1 MSTGEMLILLFLI
14 AFLIIWIVMMLA
26 QFRLFS
32 IDRTLKLI
40 LVKLEKAIP
49 SAPETEE
56 ERARRLA
63 AVAAAKDDWLIK

>member
-1 MSTGEMLILLFLI
+1 MSTGEMLGYLGYFL
-14 AFLIIWIVMMLA
+14 ALIIAIAMMLA

-63 AVAAAKDDWLIK
+63 AFAAVKDDWLIK

>member
-1 MSTGEMLILLFLI
+1 MSTGEVLGYLGYFL
-14 AFLIIWIVMMLA
+14 ALIIATAMMLA

-63 AVAAAKDDWLIK
+63 AVAKVKDDWLIK